1 MKPRLRKDVKV
12 LVVDVSSSHV
22 KCVASGQ
29 TNPFKLKSGPN
40 GAKNSEVHQGLE
52 FRCGFDW
59 LSRRSSLRP
68 DCPRTAQSGFGL
80 VCFDF
85 QSAFGK
91 GLQQW
96 GNAAPRRLRRRKDAV
111 SWSGNRVG
119 IGPYRSMVLLRQLN
133 LDSCIMRRGATTK
146 TIWENRG

>member
-59 LSRRSSLRP
+59 LSRRSSLRQ

-85 QSAFGK
+85 QSAFGRSVK
-91 GLQQW
+91 AFNDGAMQLLGGYEGGKMLFLGL
-96 GNAAPRRLRRRKDAV
+96 GTGLGSAL
-111 SWSGNRVG
+111 
-119 IGPYRSMVLLRQLN
+119 IGRWCYCAN
-133 LDSCIMRRGATTK
+133 
-146 TIWENRG
+146 